1 MKGSTRAGR
10 SVKWLATGAVDLG
23 NEPPLTPVDKIDK
36 TPVRRAVSLRWLY
49 GTVLTGFTSTFL
61 MGGALFAALAGRQE
75 TVSPTIASLA
85 PRQEIAP
92 GVGPGG
98 KADRLRPVVAQVAS
112 RQIVQVSTISRQGD
126 HDLIKLRP
134 FARIVATLSTEKT
147 FAARIPPYDPVKI
160 FANGAGGPDDAPE
173 TAPGD
178 TNNQIYGAKVDGEV
192 TVKVSDLP
200 LDARAID
207 TFAELK
213 ANEVEQIVRGAAGLV
228 IVSNVRGAAISFD
241 QTPEKSAREQT
252 TTLGVSIVPE
262 NVTQIAKTS
271 GAGST
276 AAQTPDD
283 RVAVVETGQS
293 FRALL
298 QKYSIIDDDA
308 DDIFAALSQHADLT
322 RLRPGQKVRI
332 GYAPADVDGGTKRP
346 VRVSLY
352 TVDNG
357 HQVTVARTD
366 NDSFVRADEPTGLPA
381 IASVTPTDTFGPMPK
396 VYDAIFETALEQQVP
411 LPLVQDLIKII
422 SYEVDF
428 QNRISPGDAVEIF
441 HSLPNPDG
449 TDAGDEGVLYASV
462 TLNGVTKRF
471 YRFKSSDDGVVDY
484 YDQGGNSAKKFLVR
498 KPISEGEF
506 SSGFGSRRHPVLGY
520 VRQHTGVDWAAPRG
534 VPIMAA
540 GDGVIE
546 TIGNSS
552 GYGNFILIKHANG
565 YETGY
570 GHQSAFAKG
579 MAQGVRVRQ
588 GQIIGYVGSTGLST
602 GPHVHFEIRI
612 NGNFVDPLRIRLP
625 QGRVLAGAMLQG
637 FGRERDRIDSL
648 MGHAPAAS
656 SKIAAR

>member
-10 SVKWLATGAVDLG
+10 AVKWLATGSVDLG
-23 NEPPLTPVDKIDK
+23 NDPPLTPVDKADK

-75 TVSPTIASLA
+75 AISPTVASLA
-85 PRQEIAP
+85 PRQELAP

-98 KADRLRPVVAQVAS
+98 KADRLRPVVAQVAN
-112 RQIVQVSTISRQGD
+112 RQTVQVSTISRQGD

-134 FARIVATLSTEKT
+134 FAKISATLSTERT
-147 FAARIPPYDPVKI
+147 FAAKIPPYDPIKI
-160 FANGAGGPDDAPE
+160 FASGTAGADDAEPL
-173 TAPGD
+173 GD
-178 TNNQIYGAKVDGEV
+178 TSNQIYGAKVDGEV
-192 TVKVSDLP
+192 TIKVGEMP
-200 LDARAID
+200 LDQRAVD
-207 TFAELK
+207 TFAEFK
-213 ANEVEQIVRGAAGLV
+213 PTEVEQIVRGAAGLAV
-228 IVSNVRGAAISFD
+228 VSSIRGGTIPFD
-241 QTPEKSAREQT
+241 GINEKTAREPAPG
-252 TTLGVSIVPE
+252 LGVSIVPE
-262 NVTQIAKTS
+262 NVTQIAKST
-271 GAGST
+271 GAGSL

-293 FRALL
+293 FRVLL

-308 DDIFAALSQHADLT
+308 DDIVAALSQHVDIA

-346 VRVSLY
+346 ARVSLY
-352 TVDNG
+352 SVDNA

-366 NDSFVRADEPTGLPA
+366 SDAFVRANEPSGLPSLA
-381 IASVTPTDTFGPMPK
+381 TVSPADTFGPMPR
-396 VYDAIFETALEQQVP
+396 VYDAIFQTALEQQVP
-411 LPLVQDLIKII
+411 LPLVHELIKIF

-428 QNRISPGDAVEIF
+428 QNRISPGDAIEVF
-441 HSLPNPDG
+441 HSLPNADG
-449 TDAGDEGVLYASV
+449 TDAGDEGVLYAAI

-471 YRFKSSDDGVVDY
+471 YRYKSSDDGMVDY
-484 YDQGGNSAKKFLVR
+484 YDGSGNSAKKFLVR

-506 SSGFGSRRHPVLGY
+506 SSGFGTRRHPVLGY
-520 VRQHTGVDWAAPRG
+520 VRQHTGVDWAAVRG
-534 VPIMAA
+534 TPIMAA

-546 TIGNSS
+546 TIGPSA

-565 YETGY
+565 YQTGY
-570 GHQSAFAKG
+570 GHQSAFARG

-602 GPHVHFEIRI
+602 GPHVHFEIRV

-625 QGRVLAGAMLQG
+625 QGRVLTGGVLQG
-637 FGRERDRIDSL
+637 FGKERDRIDAL
-648 MGHAPAAS
+648 MGHAPQPAA
-656 SKIAAR
+656 KVAAR